1 MYTANHD
8 DAKKRPG
15 SRTLGPWKQRDVL
28 DGSRVSNGVGRGEIR
43 RKFYLFTTNKLKKEK
58 RRQGKRKEKR
68 TEKQTSSFRWYRVWY
83 WVWIPFGHSRN
94 ISGKRINL
102 ELKKKKPLPG
112 SPRESVYISIYY
124 MHTRICGLARRE
136 EVLGFLGSILVLS
149 CPFFLFVSFFLGR
162 WYMLFVSRLLLLV
175 LLSYYLGFSK
185 LKAIPIPI

>member
-102 ELKKKKPLPG
+102 ELKKKKNHLKIFSHPQC
-112 SPRESVYISIYY
+112 SI
-124 MHTRICGLARRE
+124 A
-136 EVLGFLGSILVLS
+136 GSIAGS
-149 CPFFLFVSFFLGR
+149 IAAR
-162 WYMLFVSRLLLLV
+162 ERLKR
-175 LLSYYLGFSK
+175 YR
-185 LKAIPIPI
+185 